1 MPHNSSPVLSSQCL
15 IKSPGENAKKL
26 ALGSLCE
33 DDAVT
38 SRESQCIKTEPDGN
52 KGENRAL
59 ERRIS
64 CTIYTKLIGIGA
76 TLFKMIFANPQDNI
90 TRKKNENEG
99 LER

>member
-1 MPHNSSPVLSSQCL
+1 MPHTSSSVLSSQCL
-15 IKSPGENAKKL
+15 IRSPGENAKKL

-38 SRESQCIKTEPDGN
+38 SRESQCMEMEPDGN

-64 CTIYTKLIGIGA
+64 CTIYTKLIRIGVN
-76 TLFKMIFANPQDNI
+76 LFKMIFANPQDNI